1 MDNQTLINCLK
12 DKLVGFDIQYSESND
27 SVTIEVNKTNIVEIC
42 KILKS
47 ESSLLFNMLIDV
59 CAIDY
64 LAYGDADWK
73 TLDATNTGF
82 SRAVKKTIN
91 TDNDAH

>member
-1 MDNQTLINCLK
+1 MDNQTLIGCLK
-12 DKLVGFDIQYSESND
+12 DKLIGFDIQYSESNE
-27 SVTIEVNKTNIVEIC
+27 SVTIEVNKTNLVDIC

-47 ESSLLFNMLIDV
+47 ESSLSFNMLIDI

-64 LAYGDADWK
+64 LSYGDADWK

-82 SRAVKKTIN
+82 
-91 TDNDAH
+91 